1 MREGKKNVIGTSSLG
16 RLLYNTFLV
25 CSLRVVKK
33 EYIITPYHLIVIG
46 SGAAG
51 MMAAI
56 TAARTGKSV
65 LLLEKLSKI
74 GAKLKATGGG
84 RCNLTNTLSNE
95 DFMARFGRDGRF
107 MSPALGALDHKELM
121 AFFKNIGVESHAPD
135 GYRVFPITH
144 SSSTIINALEQEM
157 QNLGVKVLCSQKVER
172 LEHDTLKV
180 TGVHTQTDTFH
191 ADAVVI
197 ASGGLGYPVLGA
209 EGDGYPMARSVGH
222 KVTELF
228 PAMMPLKVKETW
240 VANCRADT
248 IAKVAMYVD
257 MKKYK
262 KLQAKG
268 DLIFTKG
275 GIRGPVV
282 LDFSREITPLLAK
295 FDEVPVLA
303 NLTKGMNEEQIR
315 AHFKGEL
322 TKDPHRTTLQLLL
335 TLLPESVSLELCK
348 IADIDPALTLS
359 KQVGANRDKLIKL
372 LVWTPLTINGHDGFK
387 MAMITRGGISLK
399 EIDPYTM
406 QSKKL
411 NGLYFCGEVM
421 NIDGPCGGY
430 NLQWSFASGF
440 LAGKL
445 Q

>member
-1 MREGKKNVIGTSSLG
+1 MSN
-16 RLLYNTFLV
+16 YQ
-25 CSLRVVKK
+25 
-33 EYIITPYHLIVIG
+33 LIVIG

-56 TAARTGKSV
+56 TAAREGKKV
-65 LLLEKLSKI
+65 LLLEKLPKI
-74 GAKLKATGGG
+74 GTKLKATGGG
-84 RCNLTNTLSNE
+84 RCNLTNTLDNE
-95 DFMARFGRDGRF
+95 TFMQHFGRDGRF
-107 MSPALGALDHKELM
+107 MSPALEAFDHKALI
-121 AFFKNIGVESHAPD
+121 AFLEEIGVESHAPD
-135 GYRVFPITH
+135 GFRVFPVTH
-144 SSSTIINALEQEM
+144 SSSTIINAMEKEM
-157 QNLGVKVLCSQKVER
+157 QKLGVRVLCSQKVER
-172 LEHDTLKV
+172 LEHDGVKV
-180 TGVHTQTDTFH
+180 TGVVTPSDTFW

-197 ASGGLGYPVLGA
+197 ATGGMGYPVLGA
-209 EGDGYPMARSVGH
+209 EGDGYPMAEAVGH
-222 KVTELF
+222 KVTDLY

-240 VANCRADT
+240 VENCRADT
-248 IAKVAMYVD
+248 IAKVVMHVD

-262 KLQAKG
+262 KLSAKG

-282 LDFSREITPLLAK
+282 LDFSREITPLLSK
-295 FDEVPVLA
+295 FDEVPILA

-315 AHFKGEL
+315 QHFKKVLE
-322 TKDPHRTTLQLLL
+322 KNPHQTTLALLL

-348 IADIDPALTLS
+348 LAEVDPALSLA
-359 KQVGANRDKLIKL
+359 KQKGTNRDALIRL

-387 MAMITRGGISLK
+387 MAMITRGGIHLK

-411 NGLYFCGEVM
+411 EGLYFCGEVM

-430 NLQWSFASGF
+430 NLQWSFASGY

>member
-1 MREGKKNVIGTSSLG
+1 VYYFASLDKKDKPMTTYS
-16 RLLYNTFLV
+16 
-25 CSLRVVKK
+25 
-33 EYIITPYHLIVIG
+33 LIVIG

-56 TAARTGKSV
+56 TAARQGKSV

-107 MSPALGALDHKELM
+107 MSPALEALDHKDLM
-121 AFFKNIGVESHAPD
+121 AFFSSLGVESHAPD

-144 SSSTIINALEQEM
+144 SSSTIINAMAQELE
-157 QNLGVKVLCSQKVER
+157 NLGVEVLCSQKVET
-172 LEHDTLKV
+172 LEHDGIKV
-180 TGVHTQTDTFH
+180 SGVHTMTDTFY

-197 ASGGLGYPVLGA
+197 ASGGMGYPVLGA
-209 EGDGYPMARSVGH
+209 EGDGYPMAESVGH

-248 IAKVAMYVD
+248 IAKVHMYVD

-262 KLQAKG
+262 KLTALG

-315 AHFKGEL
+315 SHIKNEIA
-322 TKDPHRTTLQLLL
+322 KDPHRSTVQLMQ
-335 TLLPESVSLELCK
+335 TLLPESVSTELCK
-348 IADIDPALTLS
+348 LAEADPTLGWNKLS
-359 KQVGANRDKLIKL
+359 GQARDKLIKL
-372 LVWTPLTINGHDGFK
+372 LAWTPLTINGHDGFK

-411 NGLYFCGEVM
+411 DGLYFCGEVM

-445 Q
+445 K